1 MKNLK
6 DFLLDELEQ
15 LLVSLGEAKF
25 RAKQIFGWLYSGSE
39 TFEDMSNIPAALKRK
54 LQDAG
59 WGTGSFKAEKIQ
71 VSKFDGTRKYL
82 FVSSRMSDG
91 MSFLRF
97 YHRRAE
103 P

>member
-6 DFLLDELEQ
+6 DLQLDELEQ
-15 LLVSLGEAKF
+15 LMVSLGEAKF

-59 WGTGSFKAEKIQ
+59 WGTGSFKAEKY
-71 VSKFDGTRKYL
+71 KYQSL
-82 FVSSRMSDG
+82 TAPASIFSGWRM
-91 MSFLRF
+91 
-97 YHRRAE
+97 AT